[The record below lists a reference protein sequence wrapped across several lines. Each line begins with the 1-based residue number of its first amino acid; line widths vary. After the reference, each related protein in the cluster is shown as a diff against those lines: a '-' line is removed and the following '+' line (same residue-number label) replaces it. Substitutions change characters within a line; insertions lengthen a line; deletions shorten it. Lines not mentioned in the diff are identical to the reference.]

1 MARDYTKY
9 IIEGLAENLN
19 KRQLVFNVIKDY
31 IKKNNPTL
39 ETLLNV
45 FPDELQGS
53 KGVIKKEK
61 DVDDTK
67 RFNMKEPLKIKNGI
81 HIVVSNQWGGDNIPI
96 FIEAAERLG
105 YEITSVN
112 IETNNNNTNQEDFI
126 KFNFFQLE
134 TPFPEGVEL
143 IEISVSNSEVKFFQ
157 DLGERIIVHYD
168 VNKNAIIKHVNH
180 FEDNPIFEYLDVW
193 EAEIPETYVD
203 LEQWMGEIYFSGQIN
218 GKDWNISYHGGYI
231 EDRLNINEEMERAL
245 FQNFSEKNMFLFID
259 EVLQLF

>member
-9 IIEGLAENLN
+9 KIEGLAENLN

-31 IKKNNPTL
+31 IEKNNPTL

-61 DVDDTK
+61 DVDDAK
-67 RFNMKEPLKIKNGI
+67 RFNIKEPLKIKNGM
-81 HIVVSNQWGGDNIPI
+81 HIVVSNQWGGDNIPS

-112 IETNNNNTNQEDFI
+112 IETNDNNTNQEDFI
-126 KFNFFQLE
+126 KLNFFQLE